1 MLFLVQ
7 FYGSLQSPVPIG
19 TDKLREE
26 PVTGREVKENEIKLA
41 ECSKRKGKEVNHG
54 VVSSEVIVGLPNEL
68 EIVSIVT
75 KAAVENLGLKEGKEV
90 YAVIN
95 AGDVVLATDY

>member
-1 MLFLVQ
+1 M
-7 FYGSLQSPVPIG
+7 
-19 TDKLREE
+19 KLSAR
-26 PVTGREVKENEIKLA
+26 NIL
-41 ECSKRKGKEVNHG
+41 KGKVKKVNHG
-54 VVSSEVIVGLPNEL
+54 AVNSEVIVGLPDAL

-95 AGDVVLATDY
+95 ATDVILATDY

>member
-1 MLFLVQ
+1 M
-7 FYGSLQSPVPIG
+7 
-19 TDKLREE
+19 KLSAR
-26 PVTGREVKENEIKLA
+26 NIL
-41 ECSKRKGKEVNHG
+41 KGKVKKVNLG
-54 VVSSEVIVGLPNEL
+54 AVNSEVIVGLPDAL

-95 AGDVVLATDY
+95 ATDVILATDY

>member
-1 MLFLVQ
+1 M
-7 FYGSLQSPVPIG
+7 
-19 TDKLREE
+19 KLSSRN
-26 PVTGREVKENEIKLA
+26 VL
-41 ECSKRKGKEVNHG
+41 KGKVKKVHHGAVN
-54 VVSSEVIVGLPNEL
+54 SEVIVGLPNAL

-95 AGDVVLATDY
+95 ATDVILATDY

>member
-1 MLFLVQ
+1 M
-7 FYGSLQSPVPIG
+7 
-19 TDKLREE
+19 KLSAR
-26 PVTGREVKENEIKLA
+26 NII
-41 ECSKRKGKEVNHG
+41 KGKVKKANHG
-54 VVSSEVIVGLPNEL
+54 VVNAEVIVGLPNEL

-95 AGDVVLATDY
+95 ANDVILATDY